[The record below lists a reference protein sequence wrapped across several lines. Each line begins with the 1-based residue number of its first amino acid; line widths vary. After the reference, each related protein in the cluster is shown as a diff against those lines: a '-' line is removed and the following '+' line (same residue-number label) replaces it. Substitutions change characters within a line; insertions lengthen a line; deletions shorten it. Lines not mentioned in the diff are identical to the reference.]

1 MRVGVVVMILGLG
14 VLLAS
19 ALLADPVAADAS
31 FGVVPGSFQVSARN
45 RDGTI
50 DRMAGSHPYVL
61 TVAATFSHDHEGDA
75 EGSVRD
81 VRVDLPPG
89 LVGNPLATPRCT
101 REAFDVAPAAEC
113 PGDTQIGTFHADLR
127 NPHEA
132 LAPAGA
138 LYNLVPPKGVAASF
152 GFSGAGLVVIENA
165 SVVRH
170 DGVYTVAVTT
180 NNVSHEDLVN
190 FEESVWGVPA
200 DGGHDPERE
209 CVNSEGD
216 KILGC
221 ASGSVAAPF
230 LTLPGACGK
239 TPMRTVLE
247 ADSVEAPGVFVEAT
261 AESEEDG
268 TPVGLVGCEELGFSP
283 SIGAAPETTAAA
295 SASGLDVDVHVPQ
308 PESTEGLAEADVNET
323 VVTLPQ
329 GMAVNPTS
337 AEGLASCSS
346 AQIGLESDAAPE
358 CPSASNIGTVT
369 VITPLV
375 DHPLPGT
382 VYLAAQGDNPF
393 DSLLAIYIVVDDPE
407 TGTIVKLPAHVEANP
422 ITGQLTTTVANL
434 PQFPFEDVKVDLTGG
449 PRAALLTPETCGTK
463 TTTAL
468 LKPWTA
474 PEGYDVTPQS
484 SFAITTGPFGSGC
497 ASTAAEEPDTPAFT
511 AGTTFPAAGA
521 FSPFELRLS
530 REQGSQQFLKLQ
542 TTLPPGLIGK
552 IAGIPRCSDSQIA
565 AAEQAGR
572 TGREEI
578 ASPSC
583 PAASEI
589 GTVTVAAGAGEHP
602 FQVQGHVY
610 LAGPYDGGPFSLA
623 VITPAVAGPFD
634 LGTVVVRAA
643 LDINPQTAQVT
654 VVSDPFPTILQG
666 IPLDVRSILVDVDHR
681 EFTFNPTNCA
691 AQSILGTL
699 TSSLGSSAG
708 LSSPFQPRDCELLPF
723 SPGFKVTTSG
733 RTSRADGASLNVRI
747 SQKPGE
753 ANIHEALLQLPRALP
768 SRLETLHKACT
779 EAQFAA
785 NRFGCPEAS
794 VIGTG
799 TAITPVLATPL
810 SGPAYLVSHG
820 GAEFPD
826 VVFVLEG
833 EGVVIELDGH
843 TQIKKGITYSRFET
857 VPDAPVSSFEANFP
871 ERRFSVLGAVG
882 DLCQQALVMP
892 TTLIGQNGVER
903 NEKLSVDV
911 TGCPRPSVHVKKTRV
926 RKSSVVLTLSLSE
939 PGTVTISGSG
949 LKSKSVTLAGGT
961 HAVTVKRVGSAGG
974 TRSVKVRVSLK
985 GPRGSAHSA
994 ARLRL

>member
-1 MRVGVVVMILGLG
+1 MRVGVALIIA
-14 VLLAS
+14 VLAVS
-19 ALLADPVAADAS
+19 VAVADAVPAVAS
-31 FGVVPGSFQVSARN
+31 FGIVSHSFQVKATN

-50 DRMAGSHPYVL
+50 DRIAGSHPYAF
-61 TVAATFSHDHEGDA
+61 TVTVMFNHDVEGNA
-75 EGSVRD
+75 EGSARD
-81 VRVDLPPG
+81 VVVDLPAG

-101 REAFDVAPAAEC
+101 REEFDGAQARC
-113 PGDTQIGTFHADLR
+113 PGDTQIGTFRAAFR
-127 NPHEA
+127 NSRES
-132 LAPAGA
+132 LAPTGA

-152 GFSGAGLVVIENA
+152 GFSVAGFVAIENA

-170 DGVYTVAVTT
+170 GGAYTVAVTT
-180 NNVSHEDLVN
+180 NNVAKPDLVEV
-190 FEESVWGVPA
+190 EETIWGVPA
-200 DGGHDPERE
+200 EESHNPERG
-209 CVNSEGD
+209 CPGPEGEII
-216 KILGC
+216 KGC
-221 ASGSVAAPF
+221 ASGSVPAPF
-230 LTLPGACGK
+230 LTLPGECGR
-239 TPMRTVLE
+239 PMTTVLE
-247 ADSVEAPGVFVEAT
+247 ADSTEAPGVFAKAT
-261 AESEEDG
+261 AESEEAG
-268 TPVGLVGCEELGFSP
+268 SPVGLVGCEELGFSP

-308 PESTEGLAEADVNET
+308 PESVEGLAEADVNET

-346 AQIGLESDAAPE
+346 AQIGLESDAAPQ

-369 VITPLV
+369 VITPLI

-407 TGTIVKLPAHVEANP
+407 TGTIVKLSAHVEANP

-497 ASTAAEEPDTPAFT
+497 ASTAAEEPDTPGFT

>member
-1 MRVGVVVMILGLG
+1 MRINVAVIIAA
-14 VLLAS
+14 LAVS
-19 ALLADPVAADAS
+19 VTLADAVPADAS
-31 FGVVPGSFQVSARN
+31 FGIVPNSFEVRATNS
-45 RDGTI
+45 DGTI
-50 DRMAGSHPYVL
+50 DRVAGSHPYAFTV
-61 TVAATFSHDHEGDA
+61 TVAFNHDA
-75 EGSVRD
+75 EGNAEGSARD
-81 VRVDLPPG
+81 VVVDLPPG
-89 LVGNPLATPRCT
+89 LVGNPLAIPRCT
-101 REAFDVAPAAEC
+101 REEFDGAQARC
-113 PGDTQIGTFHADLR
+113 PGDTQVGTFRADFR
-127 NPHEA
+127 NPRES
-132 LAPAGA
+132 LAPTGA

-152 GFSGAGLVVIENA
+152 GFSVAGFVAVENA

-170 DGVYTVAVTT
+170 GGAYTVAVATD
-180 NNVSHEDLVN
+180 NVSKPDLVEV
-190 FEESVWGVPA
+190 EETIWGVPA
-200 DGGHDPERE
+200 EESHNPERE
-209 CVNSEGD
+209 CFDSDGEII
-216 KILGC
+216 KGC
-221 ASGSVAAPF
+221 ASDSVPAPF
-230 LTLPGACGK
+230 LTLPGECGR
-239 TPMRTVLE
+239 PMITVLE
-247 ADSVEAPGVFVEAT
+247 ADSTEAPGVFAKAT
-261 AESEEDG
+261 AESEEAG
-268 TPVGLVGCEELGFSP
+268 SPVGLVGCEELGFSP

-308 PESTEGLAEADVNET
+308 PESTGGLAEADVNET

-497 ASTAAEEPDTPAFT
+497 ASTAAEEPDAPGFT